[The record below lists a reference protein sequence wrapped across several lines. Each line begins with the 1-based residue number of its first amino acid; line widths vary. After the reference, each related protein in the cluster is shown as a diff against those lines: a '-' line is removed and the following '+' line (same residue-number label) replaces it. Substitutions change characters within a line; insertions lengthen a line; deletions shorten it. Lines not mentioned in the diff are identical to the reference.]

1 MEDKVMQMPVFKPF
15 INDNGNVAKS
25 HRIIIHDNKTYF
37 QSYGRLVAYLDH
49 KTRRVTALTNA
60 HLISYATAKHLYM
73 WLRDYTTLTW
83 VNGKKDYEELI
94 AKNLI
99 DETEYIKS
107 TF

>member
-1 MEDKVMQMPVFKPF
+1 MQIPVFKPL

-25 HRIIIHDNKTYF
+25 HQIIIHDNKTYF

-83 VNGKKDYEELI
+83 VNGKKDYEKLISDKLVTEL
-94 AKNLI
+94 
-99 DETEYIKS
+99 DYIKS

>member
-1 MEDKVMQMPVFKPF
+1 MDLIMQMPVFKEF

-25 HRIIIHDNKTYF
+25 HQIIIHDNKTYF

-49 KTRRVTALTNA
+49 KTRKVFALKDA

-83 VNGKKDYEELI
+83 VNGKKDYEKLISDKLVTEL
-94 AKNLI
+94 
-99 DETEYIKS
+99 DYIKS